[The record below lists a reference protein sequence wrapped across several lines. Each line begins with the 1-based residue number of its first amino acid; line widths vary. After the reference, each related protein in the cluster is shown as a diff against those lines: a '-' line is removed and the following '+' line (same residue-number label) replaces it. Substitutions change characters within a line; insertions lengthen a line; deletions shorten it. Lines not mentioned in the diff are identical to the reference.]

1 MLKELS
7 MAIVLT
13 LIFSIGVGVLFV
25 RTIVEMVEDTIANVV
40 VVDRMVLRIHANGI
54 TEGSSV
60 CFIAVSNHGRKI
72 QPW

>member
-25 RTIVEMVEDTIANVV
+25 RTIIEMVELLFNKEVTTKEDEKSQ
-40 VVDRMVLRIHANGI
+40 
-54 TEGSSV
+54 EGV
-60 CFIAVSNHGRKI
+60 RV
-72 QPW
+72 

>member
-25 RTIVEMVEDTIANVV
+25 RTIVEMVELLLNKEINTKETNKTEE
-40 VVDRMVLRIHANGI
+40 GI
-54 TEGSSV
+54 RV
-60 CFIAVSNHGRKI
+60 
-72 QPW
+72 